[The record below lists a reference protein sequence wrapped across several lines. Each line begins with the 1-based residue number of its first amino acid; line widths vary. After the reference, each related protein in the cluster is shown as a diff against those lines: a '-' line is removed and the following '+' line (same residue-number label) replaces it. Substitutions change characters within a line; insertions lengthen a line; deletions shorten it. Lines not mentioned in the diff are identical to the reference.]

1 MQHIQPVNLWIQ
13 GTTKTA
19 NIYDLSIVNDDLS
32 SRASLYYRLG
42 SETVTTE
49 GEASTVWLQDG
60 NLTITG
66 QDYQDWDADPSANEW
81 IYNWSAGQL
90 NITLI

>member
-1 MQHIQPVNLWIQ
+1 MQHIQPVTLWFQ

-32 SRASLYYRLG
+32 TRASLYYRLG
-42 SETVTTE
+42 AETVPAE
-49 GEASTVWLQDG
+49 GEPSIIWLQDG

-81 IYNWSAGQL
+81 IYNWSANQL

>member
-1 MQHIQPVNLWIQ
+1 MQHIQPVTLWFQ

-32 SRASLYYRLG
+32 TRASLYYKLG
-42 SETVTTE
+42 NETVQAE
-49 GEASTVWLQDG
+49 GEPSIIWLQDG